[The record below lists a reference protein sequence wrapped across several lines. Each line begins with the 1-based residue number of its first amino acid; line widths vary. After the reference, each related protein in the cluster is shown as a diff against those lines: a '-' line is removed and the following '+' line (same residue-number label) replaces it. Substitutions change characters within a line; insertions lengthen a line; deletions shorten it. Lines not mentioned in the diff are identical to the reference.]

1 MAGTSA
7 GKMGLFC
14 VVGGLCFTGSA
25 LGAGHFGW
33 WWLAGVLISVAL
45 LPVVRCGPRN
55 AWAQF
60 GVMAA
65 VLIVVGLLC
74 TLSEAVLFYPE
85 TKKMLVPAL
94 AGGAAFYGIAAAA
107 LAVIARMLRLNS
119 SSGIQAEHRP
129 GAVAIPMVMLSG
141 LSYVVYYLVFGA
153 ITFQFFTK
161 QFYPHAVEQTA
172 ALGYWFWVYQFG
184 RGLLMTLAVL
194 PVIYSLR
201 MPRGKAAIVVGLM
214 IWIVGGGASLLVPS
228 TLMVPA
234 QRYMHIIE
242 IMTQNVSLGMTAVW
256 LLRPKT
262 KNVAQSVEH
271 PLTA

>member
-1 MAGTSA
+1 MPVASRWKAGV
-7 GKMGLFC
+7 FC
-14 VVGGLCFTGSA
+14 VVGGLCFTGPA

-33 WWLAGVLISVAL
+33 WWMSGVLISAAL
-45 LPVVRCGPRN
+45 LPVVRLGPRG

-65 VLIVVGLLC
+65 VLIVVGLVC

-85 TKKMLVPAL
+85 TKMMLMPAL
-94 AGGAAFYGIAAAA
+94 AGGAAFYAIAAAA
-107 LAVIARMLRLNS
+107 LALIARLLRLPS
-119 SSGIQAEHRP
+119 TSGIHSEHRSV
-129 GAVAIPMVMLSG
+129 AVAIPLVVLG
-141 LSYVVYYLVFGA
+141 ALSYVLYYLVFGA
-153 ITFQFFTK
+153 ITFQFFTR

-201 MPRGKAAIVVGLM
+201 MPRGKAALAVGLM

-234 QRYMHIIE
+234 QRYMHILE
-242 IMTQNVSLGMTAVW
+242 IMTQNVSLGMTAGW
-256 LLRPKT
+256 LLRSKT
-262 KNVAQSVEH
+262 KPVADPVER
-271 PLTA
+271 PVTA